1 MVLGAIVLPYNK
13 NYCLDVVTWE
23 RHPYNYKNKEKKL
36 GRTFVALPPFLASI
50 S

>member
-13 NYCLDVVTWE
+13 NYCFDVVTWK
-23 RHPYNYKNKEKKL
+23 RHPYKNKEKRF
-36 GRTFVALPPFLASI
+36 GHTFVALPPFLASI